1 MGILTNLDLVIF
13 FGSLIAIMAVGLW
26 AGRKEETSED
36 YYLAGRDTP
45 WWGVAGSIFG
55 SNISANHMVGMM
67 AVGFTLGFVESHF
80 EITAICGLLL
90 LCYGFLPVYRRLNI
104 YTLSEYLNRRYDD
117 RARVAYAL
125 IMIFIIV
132 FIFMVPGFYIGSR
145 SINILMLD
153 KESIDSAIAA
163 GGSVNINKNNYIIG
177 ILLMAVVTGTYT
189 ILGGLKAVIMTDV
202 IQSILM
208 LIAGVI
214 VAYLTFSHPDIGG
227 WTAMREMDA
236 ATGASKMHLYLPADH
251 PGRPW
256 TGMLTGLMV
265 LHFYYWGTNQFMVQ
279 RALSA
284 RSDRHAR
291 VGIITAGFFK
301 LTVPFISIGTGVAA
315 FYLFSKQGLKLDGDT
330 TFPMLMRQVVSPVGF
345 GVAGIVATGLIG
357 AILSS
362 LDSMMNSAATL
373 FTFDIYRRFINP
385 EADEKK
391 LIAVGRIC
399 IGIFVIFA
407 AFSTIIIMDPNTKE
421 NFFTYVATHQA
432 RLVSGIVV
440 AFVLGLLWKRGTAA
454 GGFAAIISGVAFS
467 YLLPK
472 VYASTIAS
480 ETAFFGAK
488 LHPFHAV
495 FAAAVLAAVVHVIV
509 SLMTQ
514 PDPEKSKLTWT
525 ELGGH
530 DPVLVKRVTI
540 GLGLAAGVF
549 AILAVLMVK
558 GMSPTLCGVI
568 GGLVSWGGFCLL
580 ALSAIRRD
588 AEGGEPPRKL
598 LLEDRFWAGL
608 LAGCATFMMF
618 HFY

>member
-1 MGILTNLDLVIF
+1 MGILSNLDMVIF

-145 SINILMLD
+145 SINILLLD
-153 KESIDSAIAA
+153 NATIDAAITA
-163 GGSVNINKNNYIIG
+163 GGAVEINKSHYIIG

-227 WTAMREMDA
+227 WAAMREMDA

-284 RSDRHAR
+284 KSDRHAR

-315 FYLFSKQGLKLDGDT
+315 YYLFSKQNLVLSGDT
-330 TFPMLMRQVVSPVGF
+330 TFPMLMRQVVAPVGWGIA
-345 GVAGIVATGLIG
+345 GVVATGLIG

-373 FTFDIYRRFINP
+373 FTFDIYQRFINP
-385 EADEKK
+385 DADEKK

-399 IGIFVIFA
+399 IGVFVIFA
-407 AFSTIIIMDPNTKE
+407 AISTIFIMDPNTKD

-440 AFVLGLLWKRGTAA
+440 AFVVGLLWKRATAA
-454 GGFAAIISGVAFS
+454 GGFAAIIAGVAFS

-472 VYASTIAS
+472 VYAGVVDP
-480 ETAFFGAK
+480 ETAFFGPK

-495 FAAAVLAAVVHVIV
+495 FAAAVLATVVHVIV
-509 SLMTQ
+509 SLCTQ
-514 PDPEKSKLTWT
+514 PNEEKSKLTWT
-525 ELGGH
+525 ALGGH
-530 DPVLVKRVTI
+530 DPILVKKVCI
-540 GLGLAAGVF
+540 GLGIAGGIFIVLAC
-549 AILAVLMVK
+549 LMVK
-558 GMSPTLCGVI
+558 GLSPTLCGLLA
-568 GGLVSWGGFCLL
+568 GLISWGGFCLL
-580 ALSAIRRD
+580 ALSAIRRE
-588 AEGGEPPRKL
+588 AAAGGPPRKL